1 MSWMEQLVQTYNE
14 NEQFAGKVG
23 AAGMKALLPPVGHIV
38 QNALIEMTLSG
49 DGRLIHAE
57 VVSDKGQQ
65 PTLIPCTPDSA
76 SRTSSPSPHPL
87 HDNLSYIARDYHS
100 FVPAK
105 KKDQKS
111 AYEQYKE
118 LLSAWA
124 QSEDTDPKVRAVY
137 RYITEHDAIHDLIAK
152 KVLYCNEKGEIL
164 QKWTDKEQEKPP
176 IFKAAAGD
184 VLKSMVRFRVELD
197 GDDCPELWRD
207 TNLQKKYRQFF
218 AHHFSD
224 MEQKLCYATGEMLP
238 VTDKHGKGIRFA
250 GDGAK
255 IISSND
261 SQGFTF
267 RGRFADADECLAIGY
282 ETSQKA
288 MNALMWLIRS
298 QGYVVDGR
306 VFLAW
311 GRHAQE
317 IPSAFD
323 DTARMTRRRRAAGAA
338 PSMPVTM
345 KDWAASMKRTLEGY
359 RAEFKRAETS
369 QVNVMI
375 LDAATPGRLSICYYS
390 EMAGEDF
397 IKRIEKWHSCGRW
410 LQHGYDKETGKSY
423 AYFGVP
429 VPKRL
434 VEACHGENIGDNQLK
449 MELERIFCAIVQG
462 QALPLDMAKMVLSR
476 TVKRAAIDDYF
487 GWHRRLLE
495 PACSIICNRLNH
507 MKEEYT
513 VALDEEKKDRSYLFG
528 RLLSVADQ
536 MERAT
541 FSREELASRTT
552 NAMRYMEIFSVRPA
566 STWMTLRKKLLPY
579 EQKRERYGG
588 KERKLIDKICWLF
601 DDKDFSSDAP
611 LDVKF
616 LLGFSCQNY
625 AMDLERKE
633 NRQKAEEKR
642 EENV

>member
-14 NEQFAGKVG
+14 NEQFAGSVG
-23 AAGMKALLPPVGHIV
+23 VSGMKALLPPIGHIV
-38 QNALIEMTLSG
+38 QNAQIEMTLNG

-57 VVSDKGQQ
+57 VVSDKGAQ

-87 HDNLSYIARDYHS
+87 HDNLSYIARDYHA

-118 LLSAWA
+118 LLGAWA
-124 QSEDTDPKVRAVY
+124 QSENADPKVRAVY
-137 RYITEHDAIHDLIAK
+137 RYITDHDAIHDLIAK
-152 KVLYCNEKGEIL
+152 KVLYCNDKGEIL
-164 QKWTDKEQEKPP
+164 QKWTDKEHEKPP

-197 GDDCPELWRD
+197 GDDCPALWRD

-218 AHHFSD
+218 SHHFSD

-238 VTDKHGKGIRFA
+238 MTDKHGKGIRFA

-267 RGRFADADECLAIGY
+267 RGRFADADECISVGY

-288 MNALMWLIRS
+288 MNALMWLIRN
-298 QGYVVDGR
+298 QGYTVDGR

-323 DTARMTRRRRAAGAA
+323 DTARMTRRRRAADAA
-338 PSMPVTM
+338 PSMPITM
-345 KDWAASMKRTLEGY
+345 KDWAASMKRTLDGY
-359 RAEFKRAETS
+359 RAEFKRAEKS
-369 QVNVMI
+369 RVNVMI
-375 LDAATPGRLSICYYS
+375 LDAATPGRLSICYYD

-397 IKRIEKWHSCGRW
+397 IARIEKWHSCGRW
-410 LQHGYDKETGKSY
+410 LQHGYDKETEKSY

-449 MELERIFCAIVQG
+449 MELERIFYAIVQG
-462 QALPLDMAKMVLSR
+462 RALPLDMAKMVLSR

-487 GWHRRLLE
+487 SWHRRLLE
-495 PACSIICNRLNH
+495 PACSIICNQLNH

-541 FSREELASRTT
+541 FSMEERASRTT

-611 LDVKF
+611 LDMKF

-625 AMDLERKE
+625 AMELERKE
-633 NRQKAEEKR
+633 NRQKVEEKR

>member
-1 MSWMEQLVQTYNE
+1 ME
-14 NEQFAGKVG
+14 
-23 AAGMKALLPPVGHIV
+23 
-38 QNALIEMTLSG
+38 
-49 DGRLIHAE
+49 
-57 VVSDKGQQ
+57 
-65 PTLIPCTPDSA
+65 
-76 SRTSSPSPHPL
+76 
-87 HDNLSYIARDYHS
+87 
-100 FVPAK
+100 
-105 KKDQKS
+105 
-111 AYEQYKE
+111 
-118 LLSAWA
+118 
-124 QSEDTDPKVRAVY
+124 
-137 RYITEHDAIHDLIAK
+137 
-152 KVLYCNEKGEIL
+152 
-164 QKWTDKEQEKPP
+164 
-176 IFKAAAGD
+176 
-184 VLKSMVRFRVELD
+184 
-197 GDDCPELWRD
+197 
-207 TNLQKKYRQFF
+207 
-218 AHHFSD
+218 
-224 MEQKLCYATGEMLP
+224 
-238 VTDKHGKGIRFA
+238 
-250 GDGAK
+250 
-255 IISSND
+255 
-261 SQGFTF
+261 
-267 RGRFADADECLAIGY
+267 
-282 ETSQKA
+282 
-288 MNALMWLIRS
+288 
-298 QGYVVDGR
+298 
-306 VFLAW
+306 
-311 GRHAQE
+311 
-317 IPSAFD
+317 
-323 DTARMTRRRRAAGAA
+323 
-338 PSMPVTM
+338 
-345 KDWAASMKRTLEGY
+345 DWAASMKRTLDGY

-397 IKRIEKWHSCGRW
+397 IERIEKWHSCGRW
-410 LQHGYDKETGKSY
+410 LQHGYDKETEKSY

-495 PACSIICNRLNH
+495 PACAIICNRLNH
-507 MKEEYT
+507 VKEEYT

-625 AMDLERKE
+625 AMELERKE
-633 NRQKAEEKR
+633 NRQKVEEKR